1 MKNRY
6 LYSLILC
13 RIVTVEKL
21 IVTDAVKKFTS
32 FSATQKFINHIRKS
46 SVASNPRA
54 IPLRPILILSLHL
67 RLNISSS
74 LHSFSY
80 KHFIRMRATCPDH
93 FILLDLDILM
103 ISHEAYKLW
112 SSSLCSFLQPPAT
125 SFLLDPNS
133 PQHPTIT

>member
-93 FILLDLDILM
+93 FIHLDISAESTNYGCYSCSLFQPPCT
-103 ISHEAYKLW
+103 
-112 SSSLCSFLQPPAT
+112 SSLLGPVVQRTVIAQSV
-125 SFLLDPNS
+125 
-133 PQHPTIT
+133 